1 MTELAGAGVED
12 DGGVQGDCNAESVP
26 DSNRRAAAKVLVN
39 GTKKAAQRAMA
50 AVKAFARS
58 PAPGNLPP
66 AADMA
71 SLKRWPLACLRKL
84 AMACE
89 LHLRENAKAI
99 LIRRQLEKY
108 RSTGVEG
115 GNEKAGE
122 EEVAIGED
130 GGGGCAP

>member
-1 MTELAGAGVED
+1 MTDLAGAGVED
-12 DGGVQGDCNAESVP
+12 DGGVQGDCNAESVL
-26 DSNRRAAAKVLVN
+26 DSNRRAAAPAKVLVN

-50 AVKAFARS
+50 TVKAFARS

-84 AMACE
+84 AMACG

-108 RSTGVEG
+108 RSTGV
-115 GNEKAGE
+115 
-122 EEVAIGED
+122 
-130 GGGGCAP
+130 